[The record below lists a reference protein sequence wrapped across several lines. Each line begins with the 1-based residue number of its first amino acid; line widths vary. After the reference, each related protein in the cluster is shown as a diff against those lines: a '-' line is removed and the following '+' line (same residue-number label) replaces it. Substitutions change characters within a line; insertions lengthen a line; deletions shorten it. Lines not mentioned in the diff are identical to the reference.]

1 MRSSTLLLRNWLR
14 MSWTDFSS
22 WLCRAL
28 KFNNLRKR
36 DIAAEKGIALSE
48 PGSLGSQPAN
58 NVFIRRRGV
67 DIARDFA
74 VDAVK
79 TGELKEVRLL
89 QMDRIFVS
97 IGKRGGDPDSAIE
110 GFAASRTLS
119 KRRSGR
125 ETAGSGIF

>member
-1 MRSSTLLLRNWLR
+1 
-14 MSWTDFSS
+14 MSGFD
-22 WLCRAL
+22 

-36 DIAAEKGIALSE
+36 DIAAEKGIEAKWDSRFIPFIALSE
-48 PGSLGSQPAN
+48 PGSVGSQPAN